1 MTQYTTELNKPEYQS
16 LSNKERLELIKSK
29 TEEAVGR
36 IEEGKLKLLESYIA
50 DGLWRDKME
59 DMKAAA
65 KVVLADTNSTAEQ
78 KALAQTKMKIVA
90 GFHEAIS
97 EAKLANKAPYS
108 AGGHTINMNDPTVQL
123 TFNAAVSVGLI
134 SATEAAKVLN
144 LAKYSKVVFPDVTMK
159 DIVTHFNPELIAPI
173 DTWQPLTTS
182 NSVVNIWLKTKA
194 PESTH
199 IVIQHQDALPDGSL
213 SDWRHSTAVHG
224 VELVGEYQAAIP
236 TKAGRSYRWRCEYVL
251 DVVVS

>member
-1 MTQYTTELNKPEYQS
+1 MTQYTTELSKPEYQE

-65 KVVLADTNSTAEQ
+65 KAVLADTNSTAEQ

-97 EAKLANKAPYS
+97 EAKLANKAPFS
-108 AGGHTINMNDPTVQL
+108 VGGHTINMNDPTVQL

-134 SATEAAKVLN
+134 SAAEATKVMS
-144 LAKYSKVVFPDVTMK
+144 LAKYNKVMFPEVAMK
-159 DIVTHFNPELIAPI
+159 DIVAHFNPELIAPA
-173 DTWQPLTTS
+173 DTWQPLATS
-182 NSVVNIWLKTKA
+182 SGFVNIWLKTKS

-199 IVIQHQDALPDGSL
+199 IVIQHQDTLPDDSL

-224 VELVGEYQAAIP
+224 IELVGEYQAAVP
-236 TKAGRSYRWRCEYVL
+236 TKAGRKYRWRCEYML
-251 DVVVS
+251 DAVVS

>member
-1 MTQYTTELNKPEYQS
+1 MTQYTTELSKPEYQG
-16 LSNKERLELIKSK
+16 LSNQERLDLVKSK

-65 KVVLADTNSTAEQ
+65 KAVLADTNSTAEQ

-97 EAKLANKAPYS
+97 EAKLANKAPFS
-108 AGGHTINMNDPTVQL
+108 VGGHTINMNDPTVQL

-134 SATEAAKVLN
+134 SAAEATKVMS
-144 LAKYSKVVFPDVTMK
+144 LAKYNKVMFPEVAMK
-159 DIVTHFNPELIAPI
+159 DIVAHFNPELIAPA
-173 DTWQPLTTS
+173 DTWQPLATS
-182 NSVVNIWLKTKA
+182 SGFVNIWLKTKA
-194 PESTH
+194 PESTY
-199 IVIQHQDALPDGSL
+199 IVIQHQDLLPDDSL

-224 VELVGEYQAAIP
+224 IELVGEYQAAIP
-236 TKAGRSYRWRCEYVL
+236 TKAGRQYRWRCEYVL
-251 DVVVS
+251 DVWVS